1 MERRCVNLCHERNQE
16 TIRNRRRRNSWK
28 FVQLCERDFER
39 EQENMTLMKETFDW
53 ECACVILLYYVCV
66 CLCTFV
72 YVCVVRMQPSARC
85 EMCQGEQL
93 LVGRRFI
100 DQLRGPPKRPRGAG
114 AMASVLAGPRKA
126 EEDEEEAGNRSDI
139 AVKPDEIYD
148 MRVSYSIIFEYYYI
162 YLFLINLELEC
173 NEHTYCE
180 ISYW

>member
-72 YVCVVRMQPSARC
+72 LWECSQAQDAKCAKASNSWLGGASSINC
-85 EMCQGEQL
+85 G
-93 LVGRRFI
+93 GRRNV
-100 DQLRGPPKRPRGAG
+100 LVERGPWPQCWPGPARPRRTKKRQGT
-114 AMASVLAGPRKA
+114 
-126 EEDEEEAGNRSDI
+126 EATSPWNRMKYMI
-139 AVKPDEIYD
+139 CVFHI
-148 MRVSYSIIFEYYYI
+148 
-162 YLFLINLELEC
+162 L
-173 NEHTYCE
+173 
-180 ISYW
+180 